1 MDLGLNLEN
10 THVLITGGSG
20 YIGSVT
26 VTALLS
32 AGCLVTSLDIK
43 PPVVPATPATPATS
57 YSPSRESR
65 FLFIHCDISSET
77 DVESAFNTANKTF
90 GVVKCCIALGSLD
103 LSVLEHHGSM
113 ADMSVEQWRRTHRV
127 NVEGT
132 FLTARTF
139 LRQLRDRVA
148 KNLHEQDSAINKM
161 ENVSLIIIGSE
172 SGLFG
177 ERGNADYAAG
187 KSAVQGGLLRSL
199 MGDIVRI
206 WPRGRY
212 VEISVTSSGIDY
224 M

>member
-26 VTALLS
+26 VTAFLS

-43 PPVVPATPATPATS
+43 PPIAPVTS
-57 YSPSRESR
+57 SVFHSSSRESR
-65 FLFIHCDISSET
+65 FQFIHCDISCET
-77 DVESAFNTANKTF
+77 DVESAFQTASKTF
-90 GVVKCCIALGSLD
+90 GVIKCCIALGSLD
-103 LSVLEHHGSM
+103 LSVLEHHKSL
-113 ADMSVEQWRRTHRV
+113 ADMSVDQWRRTHRV

-132 FLTARTF
+132 FLTARMF
-139 LRQLRDRVA
+139 LRQLRDHVA
-148 KNLHEQDSAINKM
+148 NNLHEEDSALNKM
-161 ENVSLIIIGSE
+161 DNVSLIIIGSE

-199 MGDIVRI
+199 MSNIVQI
-206 WPRGRY
+206 WHRGRY
-212 VEISVTSSGIDY
+212 VKRILAGFCTDN

>member
-10 THVLITGGSG
+10 THVLISGGSG

-26 VTALLS
+26 VTAFLS

-43 PPVVPATPATPATS
+43 PPIVPATPSTF
-57 YSPSRESR
+57 YSPSQESR

-77 DVESAFNTANKTF
+77 DVESAFNPANKTF

-103 LSVLEHHGSM
+103 LSVLEHHTSM

-132 FLTARTF
+132 FLTARMF

-148 KNLHEQDSAINKM
+148 KSLHEQDSAINKM
-161 ENVSLIIIGSE
+161 DNVSLIIIGSE

-199 MGDIVRI
+199 MSDIVRI

-212 VEISVTSSGIDY
+212 VETPVTSSGTDRI
-224 M
+224 

>member
-10 THVLITGGSG
+10 THILITGGSG

-26 VTALLS
+26 VRALLS

-43 PPVVPATPATPATS
+43 PPEVPHTPSAFHS
-57 YSPSRESR
+57 SPPENR

-77 DVESAFNTANKTF
+77 DVESAFHMASRTF

-103 LSVLEHHGSM
+103 LSVLEHHKST
-113 ADMSVEQWRRTHRV
+113 ADMSVDQWRRTHRV

-139 LRQLRDRVA
+139 LRQLRDHLANDFQTQV
-148 KNLHEQDSAINKM
+148 SAVNKM
-161 ENVSLIIIGSE
+161 DNVSLIIIGSE

-187 KSAVQGGLLRSL
+187 KSAVQGGLLKSL
-199 MGDIVRI
+199 MSDIVRI

-212 VEISVTSSGIDY
+212 VCKISLRFLY
-224 M
+224 